1 MIPKRINMIQVK
13 FGDKEIKLKFVH
25 LIILFVLVFI
35 FFEFSNTGKEL
46 MRKEEPSTV
55 YNTNYTNYTYNT
67 YNTNLTIRNLT
78 IRNKEIES
86 EVLEVF
92 KKINNLSYKKMID
105 NKPKNIFTLIGQER
119 QNNYEDI
126 FIDNAKQI
134 KRFGLFEKMKIHSP
148 QIIHI
153 GVKNV
158 LDDFKQ
164 NQYTQDFLSANL
176 DKLKKNLK
184 EEFKIIKDSNDNKYY
199 AEQKMI
205 ESLSNYIDY
214 EPINALQSF
223 NEAKKVYPYLT
234 IFKELE
240 KEYKD
245 IQTQDSKELKY
256 AYVLISSVNKNLH
269 NMNITAD
276 RIIGLGNAK
285 KIRKSKYKL
294 YLDVTSNEVRV
305 YTIIEHFDE
314 KDLHNQI
321 QKINNF
327 IISPSPF
334 KLDTTIPKEY
344 ILSKKRKKIFIF
356 DSSKNGNDKLFAKK
370 LKKFNFQNILPKGQ
384 WKKTFGMYAIYYD
397 GNSYDKNDL
406 NKVLGATRNII
417 DSSVVNSFAYQQSNG
432 EKIQSIFKNND
443 DLKYLIILKEI

>member
-1 MIPKRINMIQVK
+1 MILKRINMIYIR
-13 FGDKEIKLKFVH
+13 FGDKEIKIKFAFF
-25 LIILFVLVFI
+25 IILLVLVFI
-35 FFEFSNTGKEL
+35 FFEYSNTGREL
-46 MRKEEPSTV
+46 MRGKKPQII
-55 YNTNYTNYTYNT
+55 YNIHNT
-67 YNTNLTIRNLT
+67 YETNLRIRNM
-78 IRNKEIES
+78 ES
-86 EVLEVF
+86 ASNLLKVL
-92 KKINNLSYKKMID
+92 KKVGDLSYKKMTEPD
-105 NKPKNIFTLIGQER
+105 TNNKPKNIFTLIGQ
-119 QNNYEDI
+119 NKYEDI
-126 FIDNAKQI
+126 FIDNTKQI
-134 KRFGLFEKMKIHSP
+134 KKFGLFAKMKINSP
-148 QIIHI
+148 QVIQV

-158 LDDFKQ
+158 LDDFSQ

-199 AEQKMI
+199 AEQKII

-256 AYVLISSVNKNLH
+256 AYVLISSVNKNFH
-269 NMNITAD
+269 TTNITAD

-305 YTIIEHFDE
+305 YTIIEHFDGE
-314 KDLHNQI
+314 DLHNQI

-327 IISPSPF
+327 IISPFPF

-356 DSSKNGNDKLFAKK
+356 DSSKDGNDKLFAKK

-406 NKVLGATRNII
+406 NKILGATRNII
-417 DSSVVNSFAYQQSNG
+417 GSSVVNSFAYQQSNG
-432 EKIQSIFKNND
+432 KKIQSIFKNND